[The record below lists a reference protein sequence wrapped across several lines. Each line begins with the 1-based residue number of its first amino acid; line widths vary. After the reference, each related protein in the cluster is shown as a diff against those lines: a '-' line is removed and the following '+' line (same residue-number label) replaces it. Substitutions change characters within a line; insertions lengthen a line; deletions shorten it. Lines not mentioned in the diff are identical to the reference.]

1 MNTQSHHHYHTH
13 VNTHFC
19 DCGRTHITAHTHVHA
34 YPLLTGIA
42 NNKVA
47 APMPIRARSPSPV
60 ARRTR
65 SKQQRATW
73 ENTPWTVADAD
84 LADLLDF
91 LRKSDDP
98 WERSLIPA
106 VEKDA
111 ISRQAKRAKKAV

>member
-1 MNTQSHHHYHTH
+1 M
-13 VNTHFC
+13 
-19 DCGRTHITAHTHVHA
+19 
-34 YPLLTGIA
+34 
-42 NNKVA
+42 
-47 APMPIRARSPSPV
+47 APAPVPEPVPAPRASSPI

-91 LRKSDDP
+91 LHQSEDP

-111 ISRQAKRAKKAV
+111 IERQVKRAKKC